1 MPTEPAPDTEEEE
14 EEGSQPARDSTIFRR
29 NGLPCRALVDRQGDL
44 WVVSPEQE
52 QVDRIALALALRFE
66 KVHEL
71 GIDAADMPPLPA

>member
-1 MPTEPAPDTEEEE
+1 
-14 EEGSQPARDSTIFRR
+14 
-29 NGLPCRALVDRQGDL
+29 VDRQGDL
-44 WVVSPEQE
+44 WVVSSEQE

>member
-1 MPTEPAPDTEEEE
+1 MPTEPAPDTEEEGPE
-14 EEGSQPARDSTIFRR
+14 TDRSGLFRR

-44 WVVSPEQE
+44 WVVSSEQE

-71 GIDAADMPPLPA
+71 CIDAADMPPLPA

>member
-1 MPTEPAPDTEEEE
+1 MPTEPAPDTEEE
-14 EEGSQPARDSTIFRR
+14 GSETDRSGPFRR
-29 NGLPCRALVDRQGDL
+29 NELPCRALVDRQGDL
-44 WVVSPEQE
+44 WVVSSEQE